1 MTTIALVVL
10 WTVTIGFILWS
21 AYESGK
27 DSSW

>member
-10 WTVTIGFILWS
+10 WAVTIGVILFC

-27 DSSW
+27 DETW